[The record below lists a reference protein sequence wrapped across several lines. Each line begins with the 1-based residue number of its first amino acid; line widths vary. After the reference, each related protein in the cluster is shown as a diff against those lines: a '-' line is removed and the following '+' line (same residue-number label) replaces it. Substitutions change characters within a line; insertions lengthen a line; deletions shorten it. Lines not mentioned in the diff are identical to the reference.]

1 MLRTKRNKVTA
12 AILMVVLLMTFSLS
26 ALANSGSNSGTIKSN
41 GNTLTH
47 TETYFG
53 TLQLFQARVSCPG
66 ARNAQVTMNAY
77 YSTKAGGGTVTAAA
91 GNPYV
96 SYVEPGTAA
105 GVSYRP
111 QSGTYC
117 YSATATYYV
126 DNASVWSNGF
136 LGYR

>member
-1 MLRTKRNKVTA
+1 MLKTKKNKVTA
-12 AILMVVLLMTFSLS
+12 TILMVWLLMTFSMS
-26 ALANSGSNSGTIKSN
+26 ALANSGSNSGTLKSN
-41 GNTLTH
+41 GKTLTH
-47 TETYFG
+47 TETYSG
-53 TLQLFQARVSCPG
+53 TLQQFQARVSCPG

>member
-41 GNTLTH
+41 RKTLTH
-47 TETYFG
+47 TERYTG
-53 TLQLFQARVSCPG
+53 TTSMLQAIVSCTG
-66 ARNAQVTMNAY
+66 AHSAEVQMDAY

-91 GNPYV
+91 GNPYI

-105 GVSYRP
+105 GVTYKP
-111 QSGTYC
+111 QTGTYC
-117 YSATATYYV
+117 YSAVATYYV
-126 DNASVWSNGF
+126 DNTTVWTNSI

>member
-1 MLRTKRNKVTA
+1 MKSNRSKIMAITMVMLLSICFSVTVFA
-12 AILMVVLLMTFSLS
+12 D
-26 ALANSGSNSGTIKSN
+26 SGTHTGTVTSN
-41 GNTLTH
+41 GKKLTH
-47 TETYFG
+47 TETYTG
-53 TLQLFQARVSCPG
+53 TTKTMQARVSCPG
-66 ARNAQVTMNAY
+66 ARSAEVTMNAY
-77 YSTKAGGGTVTAAA
+77 YSTAAGNVYPAT